1 MITLCAGSFGLT
13 QMAGSSAASPPL
25 GTGSVSTVA
34 MTVSSAAA
42 DNAAGVTASARDPAP
57 SASDF
62 EFSFFF
68 SDLSFDLSLDAPG
81 LPVCASTVAP
91 IRAKA
96 KNATIGVNTS
106 LLIDFNPRIEF
117 IKYCHSS

>member
-1 MITLCAGSFGLT
+1 
-13 QMAGSSAASPPL
+13 
-25 GTGSVSTVA
+25 

-42 DNAAGVTASARDPAP
+42 AKAAGVTTNARDPAL

-62 EFSFFF
+62 DFSFYF
-68 SDLSFDLSLDAPG
+68 SVLSIDLSLDAPG
-81 LPVCASTVAP
+81 LPVCARTVAP

-96 KNATIGVNTS
+96 KNATTGVNTR

-117 IKYCHSS
+117 IK